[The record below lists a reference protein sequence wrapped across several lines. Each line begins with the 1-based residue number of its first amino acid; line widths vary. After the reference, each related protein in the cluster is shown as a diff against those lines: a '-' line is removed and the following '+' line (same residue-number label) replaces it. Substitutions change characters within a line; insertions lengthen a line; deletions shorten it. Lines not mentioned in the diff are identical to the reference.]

1 MEVTPSIFIG
11 PPESGKS
18 TLKHLLVHNTPK
30 AVKTSTAVLDTPE
43 FVTKRPT
50 PEVVTK
56 QIDEDFSAEQYVV
69 GESTSAWQLV
79 DSDIMRK
86 VLHTCIAN
94 QAYNENDR
102 YPAGEE
108 AKGTGDRQHEAAM
121 EKKMVGSPLL
131 SKLETEQDL
140 FGMALLS
147 ERYSQLLE
155 EIREE
160 KHFELKNAF

>member
-1 MEVTPSIFIG
+1 MEVPPSILIG
-11 PPESGKS
+11 PPESGSS
-18 TLKHLLVHNTPK
+18 TLKYLLVHNAPK
-30 AVKTSTAVLDTPE
+30 AVKTSTAVLE
-43 FVTKRPT
+43 T

-56 QIDEDFSAEQYVV
+56 WPIPKVVIKPTDEDFSTEQYVV

-86 VLHTCIAN
+86 ALHTCIAN
-94 QAYNENDR
+94 QAYDEKDQ
-102 YPAGEE
+102 YPAGVE
-108 AKGTGDRQHEAAM
+108 AKGTGDGQCETAV

-131 SKLETEQDL
+131 SELETEQDL

-155 EIREE
+155 EIREG
-160 KHFELKNAF
+160 KHF